1 MAIMGLKASL
11 ASWLHGTFMG
21 YLVDTCFPEFWL
33 KGQQLTYP
41 QKVDG
46 LSAVQGIIGTGY
58 GSSPNS

>member
-41 QKVDG
+41 QKVD
-46 LSAVQGIIGTGY
+46 VMGY
-58 GSSPNS
+58 LQFKG